1 MPVWKSS
8 HEREEVK
15 MQRQKSKRLMKVAA
29 SLAFTFFAGAASAET
44 LIVASPQVPEGFDGD
59 ALKTHTQNVVVQTY
73 ENLVVYG
80 KKMVDGR
87 MINDP
92 STVEPH
98 LAESWKISEDG
109 KTWVFKLREGIKS
122 PYGNELTADDV
133 EWSWAKSFDQK
144 RTGNFIARVSNVV
157 GVKAISKYEVE
168 FTLSAPSSIFL
179 KALTLYVPGIYDS
192 TEVKKHATTD
202 DPWALKWMQ
211 SNTAGFGAYH
221 LETLRPDDQAVYVAN
236 KNYFGGNLYFDR
248 VIYKEVPSEASRVTL
263 LKTGQVHLIDRP
275 SIQKVVNL
283 QGDSNVKVDR
293 ASGRSIASAR
303 MNPKCKPFDDIR
315 VRQAFNYAIDKDALN
330 TAVFAG
336 QADIAKSIVPPI
348 VDGYN
353 PNHYPYDYNPDK
365 AKALLAEAGFPNG
378 ISEPIELLYAD
389 AFWHQEP
396 VAIQVADMLKK
407 VGVNIQPTRVTT
419 SEMRAKGSPKEMS
432 MCFFTWEDGPIVLDP
447 VYTMYLISHSKGVS
461 NRAAYSNPRVDE
473 LIDKSREELDAAKR
487 LKMMDEAQKLW
498 VTDAPWILTTYPATF
513 EAMNPK
519 LNGWVHYPD
528 EHERWR
534 ELKMD

>member
-1 MPVWKSS
+1 MLKPRMK
-8 HEREEVK
+8 
-15 MQRQKSKRLMKVAA
+15 LLKVAA
-29 SLAFTFFAGAASAET
+29 ASVAIAAATGIAAAET

-59 ALKTHTQNVVVQTY
+59 ALKAHTQNVVVQTY

-80 KKMVDGR
+80 KKMIDGR
-87 MINDP
+87 MVNDP
-92 STVEPH
+92 STVKPH
-98 LAESWKISEDG
+98 LAESWKISPDG

-122 PYGNELTADDV
+122 PYGNELTAADV
-133 EWSWAKSFDQK
+133 EWSWAKSFAQK
-144 RTGNFIARVSNVV
+144 RTGNFIARVSNVT
-157 GVKAISKYEVE
+157 GVKALSKYEVE

-192 TEVKKHATTD
+192 TEVKKHTTAD
-202 DPWALKWMQ
+202 DPWGLKWMQ

-221 LETLRPDDQAVYVAN
+221 LQTLRPDDQAIFVAN
-236 KNYFGGNLYFDR
+236 KNYFGGKLHFDR

-275 SIQKVVNL
+275 SIQKVIDL
-283 QGDSNVKVDR
+283 QNDPKVKVDR

-303 MNPKCKPFDDIR
+303 MNPKCKPFDDVR
-315 VRQAFNYAIDKDALN
+315 VRQAFNYAVDKDALN
-330 TAVFAG
+330 KAIFAG
-336 QADIAKSIVPPI
+336 QADIAKSVVPPI

-353 PNHYPYDYNPDK
+353 PNHYSYDYNPGK

-378 ISEPIELLYAD
+378 IKEPIQLLYAD

-396 VAIQVADMLKK
+396 IAIQVADMLKK
-407 VGVNIQPTRVTT
+407 IGVTVQPTRVTT

-461 NRAAYSNPRVDE
+461 NRSAYSNPRVDE
-473 LIDKSREELDAAKR
+473 LIDKAREELDAGKR
-487 LKMMDEAQKLW
+487 LAMMDEAQKLW

-519 LNGWVHYPD
+519 LQGWVHYPD

-534 ELKMD
+534 ELTMK

>member
-1 MPVWKSS
+1 VNKIRKNKLLSTCAI
-8 HEREEVK
+8 
-15 MQRQKSKRLMKVAA
+15 VAMA
-29 SLAFTFFAGAASAET
+29 VMSTAASAET

-59 ALKTHTQNVVVQTY
+59 ALKAHTQNVVVQTY

-87 MINDP
+87 MVNDP

-109 KTWVFKLREGIKS
+109 KTWVFTLKKGIKS
-122 PYGNELTADDV
+122 PFGNELTADDV
-133 EWSWAKSFDQK
+133 EWSWSKSFAQK

-157 GVKAISKYEVE
+157 GVKALSKYDVE

-192 TEVKKHATTD
+192 TETKKHATGD

-221 LETLRPDDQAVYVAN
+221 LDSLKPDDQAVYVAN
-236 KNYFGGNLYFDR
+236 KNYFGGAVHFDK

-275 SIQKVVNL
+275 SIQKVVDL
-283 QGDSNVKVDR
+283 QADSNVRVDR

-303 MNPKCKPFDDIR
+303 MNPKCKPFDDVR
-315 VRQAFNYAIDKDALN
+315 VRQAFNYAVDKNALN
-330 TAVFAG
+330 NAVFAG
-336 QADIAKSIVPPI
+336 QADIAKSVVPPI

-353 PNHYPYDYNPDK
+353 PNHYDYDYNPEK

-378 ISEPIELLYAD
+378 ITEPIELLYAD

-396 VAIQVADMLKK
+396 IAIQIADMLKK
-407 VGVNIQPTRVTT
+407 VGVAVQPTRITT

-461 NRAAYSNPRVDE
+461 NRSAYSNPRVDE
-473 LIDKSREELDAAKR
+473 LIDMSREELDAGKR
-487 LKMMDEAQKLW
+487 LAMMDEAQKLW
-498 VTDAPWILTTYPATF
+498 VEDAPWILTTYPATF

-519 LNGWVHYPD
+519 VTGWVHYPD

-534 ELKMD
+534 ELTMN

>member
-1 MPVWKSS
+1 M
-8 HEREEVK
+8 R
-15 MQRQKSKRLMKVAA
+15 MKRTNFLATTAFAAMTVLGAGVAA
-29 SLAFTFFAGAASAET
+29 AET

-59 ALKTHTQNVVVQTY
+59 ALKAHTQNVVVQTY

-80 KKMVDGR
+80 KKEVDGR
-87 MINDP
+87 LINDP

-98 LAESWKISEDG
+98 LAESWTVSEDG
-109 KTWVFKLREGIKS
+109 KTWVFKLREGIMS
-122 PYGNELTADDV
+122 PHGNELTADDV

-144 RTGNFIARVSNVV
+144 RTGNFIARVSNVE
-157 GVKAISKYEVE
+157 GVKAVSKYEVA
-168 FTLSAPSSIFL
+168 FTLNAPSSIFL

-192 TEVKKHATTD
+192 TKMKEHATSE
-202 DPWALKWMQ
+202 DPWALEWIQ

-221 LETLRPDDQAVYVAN
+221 LDDLRPDDQAVFVAN
-236 KNYFGGNLYFDR
+236 PNYFLGAPHFDR

-275 SIQKVVNL
+275 SIQKVVDL
-283 QGDSNVKVDR
+283 QNDPNVRVDR

-303 MNPKCKPFDDIR
+303 MNPTCEPFDDVR
-315 VRQAFNYAIDKDALN
+315 VRQAINFAVDKDALN

-353 PNHYPYDYNPDK
+353 PDHYQYDYNLEK
-365 AKALLAEAGFPNG
+365 ARELLTEAGYPDG

-396 VAIQVADMLKK
+396 IAIQIADQLKK
-407 VGVNIQPTRVTT
+407 VGINIQPKRVTT
-419 SEMRAKGSPKEMS
+419 SEMRAKGSPREQS

-447 VYTMYLISHSKGVS
+447 VYSMYLMSHTSGVS
-461 NRAAYSNPRVDE
+461 NRARYSNARVDE
-473 LIDKSREELDAAKR
+473 LIDKSREELDATAR
-487 LKMMDEAQKLW
+487 LAMMDEAQKLW
-498 VTDAPWILTTYPATF
+498 VEDAPWVLTTYPATF
-513 EAMNPK
+513 EAMAPNVS
-519 LNGWVHYPD
+519 GWVHYPD

-534 ELKMD
+534 ELVSE

>member
-1 MPVWKSS
+1 MPKPLSS
-8 HEREEVK
+8 V
-15 MQRQKSKRLMKVAA
+15 LACLGVAA
-29 SLAFTFFAGAASAET
+29 AVTLGAASGSAQT
-44 LIVASPQVPEGFDGD
+44 LVVASPQVPEGFDGD
-59 ALKTHTQNVVVQTY
+59 ALKAHTQNVVVQTY

-80 KKMVDGR
+80 KSEVDGR
-87 MINDP
+87 RINDP
-92 STVEPH
+92 SKVEPH
-98 LAESWKISEDG
+98 LAESWTISEDG
-109 KTWVFKLREGIKS
+109 KAWVFKLREGILS

-144 RTGNFIARVSNVV
+144 RTGNFIARVSNVI
-157 GVKAISKYEVE
+157 GVKAVSKYEVE

-192 TEVKKHATTD
+192 TAMKEHATAD
-202 DPWALKWMQ
+202 DPWALKWIQ

-221 LETLRPDDQAVYVAN
+221 LESLRPDDQAVFVAN
-236 KNYFGGNLYFDR
+236 PNYFLGQPHFQR

-263 LKTGQVHLIDRP
+263 LKTGQVHMIDRP
-275 SIQKVVNL
+275 SIQKVVDL
-283 QGDSNVKVDR
+283 QQDPNVRVDR

-315 VRQAFNYAIDKDALN
+315 VRQAINYAVDKDSLN

-353 PNHYPYDYNPDK
+353 PSHFPYEYDLDK
-365 AKALLAEAGFPNG
+365 ARTLLAEAGYPDG
-378 ISEPIELLYAD
+378 ISEPIPLLYAD

-396 VAIQVADMLKK
+396 VAIQIADQLKK
-407 VGVNIQPTRVTT
+407 VGLNVQPTRVTT
-419 SEMRAKGSPKEMS
+419 SEMRAKGAPKEQS

-447 VYTMYLISHSKGVS
+447 VYSMYLMAHSKGVS
-461 NRAAYSNPRVDE
+461 NRAAYSNAKVDE
-473 LIDKSREELDAAKR
+473 LIDMSREELDAEKR
-487 LKMMDEAQKLW
+487 LAMMDEAQRLW
-498 VTDAPWILTTYPATF
+498 VEDAPWVLTTYPATF
-513 EAMNPK
+513 EAMAPNVS
-519 LNGWVHYPD
+519 GWVHYPD

-534 ELKMD
+534 ELVSE